1 MLPFDE
7 SIPSLI
13 NEGISVDT
21 ATINKLDTQFKFP
34 SGHHWFY
41 LDPEVDVPI
50 DIMRFYGLQKRD
62 WQN

>member
-1 MLPFDE
+1 MKDYQIASQKANNLQSQYDLEFEMLPFDE

-34 SGHHWFY
+34 SGHH
-41 LDPEVDVPI
+41 
-50 DIMRFYGLQKRD
+50 
-62 WQN
+62 